1 MNKYKRFISA
11 ATLFLMLAASADDLE
26 GQVYDGGIDDNGGY
40 GYYESSTV
48 PSLTTEIA
56 LGTVAIVAIVA
67 IAIRHGHH
75 GHSHGHSHSSSS

>member
-1 MNKYKRFISA
+1 MKKLKRFVAA
-11 ATLFLMLAASADDLE
+11 ATLLTMLASTAGSLE
-26 GQVYDGGIDDNGGY
+26 AQGYEDTGGS
-40 GYYESSTV
+40 GYYTSSTV

-75 GHSHGHSHSSSS
+75 GHGAHGHSH

>member
-1 MNKYKRFISA
+1 MKKLKRIVAA
-11 ATLFLMLAASADDLE
+11 ATLFIMLGSAVSSLDAQSYYADT
-26 GQVYDGGIDDNGGY
+26 GGE
-40 GYYESSTV
+40 GYYSSSSV

-75 GHSHGHSHSSSS
+75 GHSSHGHSH

>member
-1 MNKYKRFISA
+1 MKSLKRFVA
-11 ATLFLMLAASADDLE
+11 GATLLTMLASTAASLNAQSYVDQNYVDTG
-26 GQVYDGGIDDNGGY
+26 GQ
-40 GYYESSTV
+40 GYYTSSTV

-75 GHSHGHSHSSSS
+75 GHSHSHSH